1 MISTRD
7 RLEAILA
14 GPATQAD
21 NKVFL
26 KLYPEAARA
35 EAEAADRRRRAG
47 ITLGP
52 LDGKIV
58 SIKDLLDVAG
68 EPTTAGS
75 AILRNA
81 TPALADAVVVRR
93 LRQAGAVILGKTNMS
108 EFAFDAL
115 GRNPHYGMPPNAT
128 DATRIPGG
136 SSSGAAVSVAMGSSE
151 IAIGSDTGGS
161 VRIPASLNGVVGFKP
176 TAGRIPL
183 KGAYPLSFT
192 LDSIGPLASSVAECR
207 AADAVM
213 AGQEAQLLTMPLSGL
228 RIGLPRGL
236 LLDDLEPVV
245 AQAYER
251 SVRHLEAFGARVV
264 DHEIDDLVTRM
275 REATKHGS
283 IPSFEGAAVHADWL
297 GTETAAAV
305 DPNVSGP
312 FTHRLSVP
320 AHIYIRMMQ
329 RRGELVAAMNER
341 LFVVDVLALPTTPTT
356 APLTAPLLA
365 DAELADRMELLLFRN
380 TQIANQFGLTAISL
394 PMPAMTLPAGLMLIA
409 RGGDD
414 QRLFAIAA
422 AVEEQLKR
430 LN

>member
-14 GPATQAD
+14 GPATRAD

-26 KLYPEAARA
+26 KLYPEVARA
-35 EAEAADRRRRAG
+35 EAEAADRRARAG
-47 ITLGP
+47 INLGP

-81 TPALADAVVVRR
+81 TPAVADAVVVRR

-108 EFAFDAL
+108 EFAFDML

-136 SSSGAAVSVAMGSSE
+136 SSSGAAVSVAMGSSD

-161 VRIPASLNGVVGFKP
+161 VRVPASLNGVVGFKP
-176 TAGRIPL
+176 TAGRVPL
-183 KGAYPLSFT
+183 EGAYPLSFT
-192 LDSIGPLASSVAECR
+192 LDSIGPLACSVAECR

-228 RIGLPRGL
+228 RIGLPRGF
-236 LLDDLEPVV
+236 LLDELEPVV

-251 SVRHLEAFGARVV
+251 SVRHLEAFGARVL

-305 DPNVSGP
+305 DPNVSVP
-312 FTHRLSVP
+312 FTRRLSVP
-320 AHIYIRMMQ
+320 EHIYIRMMQ
-329 RRGELVAAMNER
+329 WRSELVSVMNER
-341 LFVVDVLALPTTPTT
+341 LFAVDVLALPTTPTT

-365 DAELADRMELLLFRN
+365 DAELADRTELLLFRN

-394 PMPAMTLPAGLMLIA
+394 PMPAMTVPAGLMLIA
-409 RGGDD
+409 SGGDD
-414 QRLFAIAA
+414 QRLLAIAV
-422 AVEEQLKR
+422 AVDEQLQR

>member
-7 RLEAILA
+7 RLESILA
-14 GPATQAD
+14 DPAARAD

-108 EFAFDAL
+108 EFAFDML
-115 GRNPHYGMPPNAT
+115 GRNPHYGMPLNAT

-161 VRIPASLNGVVGFKP
+161 VRVPASLNGVVGFKP

-183 KGAYPLSFT
+183 EGAYPLSFT
-192 LDSIGPLASSVAECR
+192 LDSIGPLACSVVECQGR
-207 AADAVM
+207 
-213 AGQEAQLLTMPLSGL
+213 
-228 RIGLPRGL
+228 
-236 LLDDLEPVV
+236 
-245 AQAYER
+245 
-251 SVRHLEAFGARVV
+251 
-264 DHEIDDLVTRM
+264 
-275 REATKHGS
+275 
-283 IPSFEGAAVHADWL
+283 
-297 GTETAAAV
+297 
-305 DPNVSGP
+305 
-312 FTHRLSVP
+312 
-320 AHIYIRMMQ
+320 
-329 RRGELVAAMNER
+329 RRGDGR
-341 LFVVDVLALPTTPTT
+341 S
-356 APLTAPLLA
+356 
-365 DAELADRMELLLFRN
+365 R
-380 TQIANQFGLTAISL
+380 S
-394 PMPAMTLPAGLMLIA
+394 
-409 RGGDD
+409 
-414 QRLFAIAA
+414 AIAYHAVVWA
-422 AVEEQLKR
+422 AHR
-430 LN
+430 APPWTSPR